1 METRNLT
8 HAHALVQTT
17 RSSGSLSLPSP
28 ILRAKCQCALMALCV
43 LGPLECASSA
53 SAQPLEFRNTLM
65 PEPSSLSVQPGS
77 FQIDTSM
84 TVGFTGAHDDVLE
97 QATARA
103 IAQLE
108 DITGVELSKS
118 FAGESGAATFEIKV
132 DHASDEVQSLDED
145 ESYTL
150 VVRPGYIALNAPTDL
165 GAMHGLQTLLQLVQ
179 SQPGGYVLPAVSI
192 ADTPRFR
199 WRGLMIDCGR
209 HFQPVPV
216 ILRTLDGMEAVK
228 LNVFHW
234 HLTED
239 QGFRIESLRFPQFQK
254 MGSDGLYYTQAQVRE
269 VITYARARGIRVVPE
284 FDMPGHTTSWFVG
297 YPDLASGPGPY
308 TVQRR
313 FGIHDAAIDPT
324 RETTYKFLDAFLG
337 EMAGLFPDAYMHIGG
352 DESNGKQWLAN
363 PQIRAFMHAQNIND
377 PAGLQVYFNQRL
389 LKILTKFHKH
399 MVGWDE
405 ILAPG
410 LPTDIVV
417 QSWRGV
423 ESLDRGA
430 TAGYQ
435 GILSA
440 PYYLDAMK
448 SAADHYVADPI
459 PSDSSVAPGQQKLI
473 LGGEVCMWGEQISPQ
488 TIDSRI
494 WPRTAAIAE
503 RFWSPGTVRDIPD
516 MYRRLQVMS
525 LRLDA
530 IGLQQISGPQ
540 CMRRQLT
547 RNISSPEF
555 GILASVLEPV
565 SFGERYHLQHT
576 DQLTPL
582 DELVDAVAPDP
593 SSRQEFEQA
602 VQEFLADAPQHERGR
617 ACLEKQFRSWQQTAP
632 ALGIL
637 MQRTP
642 RLSEYDALAQQLA
655 QLGAIGTEAIDY
667 LHTPTDMPAGWQ
679 KAALGQVDVI
689 EKQKMLVR
697 FTVLAPLK
705 QLIQAAGGN
714 VAE

>member
-1 METRNLT
+1 MKTSKLSIGIS
-8 HAHALVQTT
+8 AALRVTC
-17 RSSGSLSLPSP
+17 RYAFASFLLLAP
-28 ILRAKCQCALMALCV
+28 MAQ
-43 LGPLECASSA
+43 SNSA

-77 FQIDTSM
+77 FQIDASM
-84 TVGFTGAHDDVLE
+84 TVGFTGTHDDLLE
-97 QATARA
+97 QATTRA
-103 IAQLE
+103 ITQLE
-108 DITGVELSKS
+108 DLTGVEFSKD
-118 FAGESGAATFEIKV
+118 FAGKAGATTFEIKV
-132 DHASDEVQSLDED
+132 VQPAEAVQSVDED

-150 VVRPGYIALNAPTDL
+150 VVRPGYITLNAPNDL
-165 GAMHGLQTLLQLVQ
+165 GALHGLQTLLQLVQ
-179 SQPGGYVLPAVSI
+179 SQPGGYILPAVTIS
-192 ADTPRFR
+192 DTPRFR

-209 HFQPVPV
+209 HFEPIPV

-254 MGSDGLYYTQAQVRE
+254 MGSDGLFYTQAQVRE
-269 VITYARARGIRVVPE
+269 VVAYAHARGIRVVPE

-313 FGIHDAAIDPT
+313 FGVHDAAIDPT
-324 RETTYKFLDAFLG
+324 RESTYKFLDAFLG

-352 DESNGKQWLAN
+352 DESNGKQWMAN
-363 PQIRAFMHAQNIND
+363 PQIRAFMRSQNIKD
-377 PAGLQVYFNQRL
+377 TAGLQVYFNQRL
-389 LKILTKFHKH
+389 LKILTKYHKH

-405 ILAPG
+405 ILTPG
-410 LPTDIVV
+410 LPTDIIV

-423 ESLDRGA
+423 DSLDRGA
-430 TAGYQ
+430 TEGYQ

-448 SAADHYVADPI
+448 SAADHYLADPI
-459 PSDSSVAPGQQKLI
+459 PTNTSLTPEQQKLI

-488 TIDSRI
+488 TIDSRM

-503 RFWSPGTVRDIPD
+503 RFWSPATVRDVPD
-516 MYRRLQVMS
+516 MYRRLHIMS

-530 IGLQQISGPQ
+530 LGLQQISGPQ
-540 CMRRQLT
+540 RMQRQLT
-547 RNISSPEF
+547 RNIVAPQF
-555 GILASVLEPV
+555 RVLTSVLEPV

-582 DELVDAVAPDP
+582 DGLVDTIAPDP
-593 SSRQEFEQA
+593 PSRYQFEES
-602 VQEFLADAPQHERGR
+602 VQEFLADAPRHERSR
-617 ACLEKQFRSWQQTAP
+617 ACLEQEFQTWVQSAP
-632 ALGIL
+632 ALGL
-637 MQRTP
+637 LLSRTP
-642 RLSEYDALAQQLA
+642 RLEDYAPLAQQLA
-655 QLGAIGTEAIDY
+655 TLGAIGTEAVDY
-667 LHTPTDMPAGWQ
+667 IHDPSDLPAGWQ
-679 KAALGQVDVI
+679 KAALAQITVI
-689 EKQKMLVR
+689 EKEKNLVR

-705 QLIQAAGGN
+705 QLIQSAGRN
-714 VAE
+714 TTE

>member
-1 METRNLT
+1 MKLTR
-8 HAHALVQTT
+8 AHAVHRTTKRPESSTVILPMLRGARRFALISLLV
-17 RSSGSLSLPSP
+17 P
-28 ILRAKCQCALMALCV
+28 IACTN
-43 LGPLECASSA
+43 SA
-53 SAQPLEFRNTLM
+53 WAQPLELRNTLM

-77 FQIDTSM
+77 FQIDASM
-84 TVGFTGAHDDVLE
+84 TVRFTGTHDEVLE
-97 QATARA
+97 QATTRA
-103 IAQLE
+103 ITQLE
-108 DITGVELSKS
+108 DLTGVELSKD
-118 FAGESGAATFEIKV
+118 FAASAGAATFEIKV
-132 DHASDEVQSLDED
+132 DHPAETVQSLDED

-150 VVRPGYIALNAPTDL
+150 VVRPGYIGLNAPTDL
-165 GAMHGLQTLLQLVQ
+165 GAMHGMQTLLQLVQ
-179 SQPGGYVLPAVSI
+179 SQPGGYVLPAVTIS
-192 ADTPRFR
+192 DTPRFH

-209 HFQPVPV
+209 HFQPIPV

-239 QGFRIESLRFPQFQK
+239 QGFRVESLRFPQLQK
-254 MGSDGLYYTQAQVRE
+254 MGSDGLFYTQAQVRE
-269 VITYARARGIRVVPE
+269 VVAYAHARGIRVVPE

-324 RETTYKFLDAFLG
+324 RESTYKFLDGFLG

-352 DESNGKQWLAN
+352 DESNGKQWMAN

-377 PAGLQVYFNQRL
+377 TAGLQVYFNQRL
-389 LKILTKFHKH
+389 LKILTKYHKH

-405 ILAPG
+405 ILTPG

-423 ESLDRGA
+423 DSLSRGA
-430 TAGYQ
+430 SAGYQ

-448 SAADHYVADPI
+448 STADHYLADPI
-459 PSDSSVAPGQQKLI
+459 PANTCLTPDQQKLI

-488 TIDSRI
+488 TIDSRM

-503 RFWSPGTVRDIPD
+503 RFWSPATVRDVPD

-530 IGLQQISGPQ
+530 LGLQQISGPQ
-540 CMRRQLT
+540 RMLRQLT
-547 RNISSPEF
+547 GNTSSPEF
-555 GILASVLEPV
+555 RTLTSVLEPV
-565 SFGERYHLQHT
+565 GLGARYHLQHT

-582 DELVDAVAPDP
+582 DGLVDTVAPDP
-593 SSRQEFEQA
+593 PSRHQLDQA
-602 VQEFLADAPQHERGR
+602 VQEFLADAPQHERSR
-617 ACLEKQFRSWQQTAP
+617 DCLEQQFRSWVQTAP
-632 ALGIL
+632 ALGLL
-637 MQRTP
+637 MRRSP
-642 RLSEYDALAQQLA
+642 RLTDYAPLAEQLA
-655 QLGAIGTEAIDY
+655 VLGGIGTQAIDY
-667 LHTPTDMPAGWQ
+667 IRVPSDMPAGWQ
-679 KAALGQVDVI
+679 KAALAQVTAM
-689 EKQKMLVR
+689 EKEKNLVR
-697 FTVLAPLK
+697 FTVLAPLE
-705 QLIQAAGGN
+705 QLIQATGGN
-714 VAE
+714 STE

>member
-1 METRNLT
+1 MKLT
-8 HAHALVQTT
+8 QAHAVLRAAKKSHSDTVI
-17 RSSGSLSLPSP
+17 PP
-28 ILRAKCQCALMALCV
+28 ILRAAHRFV
-43 LGPLECASSA
+43 LVSLLPLVPIACTGSA

-77 FQIDTSM
+77 FQIDASM
-84 TVGFTGAHDDVLE
+84 TVGFTGTHDDVLE
-97 QATARA
+97 QATTRA
-103 IAQLE
+103 ITQLE
-108 DITGVELSKS
+108 DLTGVELSKDLGAS
-118 FAGESGAATFEIKV
+118 AGAATFEIKV
-132 DHASDEVQSLDED
+132 GHPAETVQSLDED

-150 VVRPGYIALNAPTDL
+150 VVRPGYIGLNAPTDL

-179 SQPGGYVLPAVSI
+179 SQAGGYVLPAVTIS
-192 ADTPRFR
+192 DTPRFR

-209 HFQPVPV
+209 HFQPLPV

-239 QGFRIESLRFPQFQK
+239 QGFRIESLRFPELQK
-254 MGSDGLYYTQAQVRE
+254 MGSDGLFYTQAQVRE
-269 VITYARARGIRVVPE
+269 VIAYAHARGIRVVPE

-324 RETTYKFLDAFLG
+324 RESTYKFLDAFLG

-352 DESNGKQWLAN
+352 DESNGKQWMAN
-363 PQIRAFMHAQNIND
+363 AQIRAFMHAQNIND
-377 PAGLQVYFNQRL
+377 TAGLQVYFNQRL
-389 LKILTKFHKH
+389 LKILTKYHKH

-405 ILAPG
+405 ILTPG

-423 ESLDRGA
+423 DSLDRGA
-430 TAGYQ
+430 AAGYQ

-448 SAADHYVADPI
+448 SAADHYLADPI
-459 PSDSSVAPGQQKLI
+459 PANTSLTLDQQKLI
-473 LGGEVCMWGEQISPQ
+473 LGGEACMWGEQISPQ
-488 TIDSRI
+488 TIDSRM

-503 RFWSPGTVRDIPD
+503 RFWSPTTVRDVPD

-530 IGLQQISGPQ
+530 LGLQQISGPQ
-540 CMRRQLT
+540 RMLRQLT
-547 RNISSPEF
+547 RNMSSPEF
-555 GILASVLEPV
+555 RILSSVLEPV
-565 SFGERYHLQHT
+565 SLGERYHLQHT

-582 DELVDAVAPDP
+582 DGLVDTVAPDP
-593 SSRQEFEQA
+593 PSRHQFEQA
-602 VQEFLADAPQHERGR
+602 VQEFLADAPLHERSR
-617 ACLEKQFRSWQQTAP
+617 ACLEQQFRSWVQTAP
-632 ALGIL
+632 ALGLL
-637 MQRTP
+637 MRRSP
-642 RLSEYDALAQQLA
+642 RLTEFAPLAQELSV
-655 QLGAIGTEAIDY
+655 LGAIGTEAIDY
-667 LHTPTDMPAGWQ
+667 IHTPSDIPAGWQ
-679 KAALGQVDVI
+679 KAALAQVTVI
-689 EKQKMLVR
+689 EKEKNLVR

-714 VAE
+714 NAE